1 MPSFS
6 LLPSQPKFFELFE
19 KASAN
24 LLDISVALNDL
35 IKNYTDVPAKVAHI
49 TDLEHAGDNIVHD
62 VTNLAHASLIAPL
75 DNEDSQRLIAALD
88 DVVDAAEATAVR
100 MAIFHVEKPTEIAIK
115 MADIILLGAEQ
126 VHMAMPGLR
135 SRGQLQQMRAYI
147 AEINRLENEGDQWLR
162 KGLEELIQYRDD
174 AYELMCWKE
183 VYEYL
188 EETTDRMEDVGDV
201 LQGVLIKNA

>member
-1 MPSFS
+1 LPSFS

-24 LLDISVALNDL
+24 LLAISVALNDL
-35 IKNYTDVPAKVAHI
+35 LKNYTDVPGKVARI
-49 TDLEHAGDNIVHD
+49 TNLEHTGDSIVHD

-100 MAIFHVEKPTEIAIK
+100 MAIFHVEEPTEIAIK
-115 MADIILLGAEQ
+115 LAEIILLGAKQ
-126 VHMAMPGLR
+126 VHKAMPGLR
-135 SRGQLQQMRAYI
+135 SRGQLEQMRACI
-147 AEINRLENEGDQWLR
+147 AEINRLESEGDQWLR

-174 AYELMCWKE
+174 AYELMRWKE